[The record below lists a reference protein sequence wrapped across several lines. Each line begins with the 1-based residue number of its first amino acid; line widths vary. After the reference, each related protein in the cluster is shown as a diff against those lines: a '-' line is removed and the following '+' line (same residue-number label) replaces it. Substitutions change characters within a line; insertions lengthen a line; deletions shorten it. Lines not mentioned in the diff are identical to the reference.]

1 MHFGNL
7 HFVASL
13 QTAQEH
19 CCPKIRFR
27 SCSARLGAWAASP
40 LYLCRQSPGQLD
52 APVAR
57 TTLFAAVS
65 PSLARMLCPAGE
77 PASMLF
83 KTQSAAVY
91 GIDANIIEVEVDV
104 SPSRDPKENF
114 QTVGLPDTA
123 VKESR
128 QRITAALRNCGYEV
142 PLTKITINL
151 APADIKKEG
160 SGFDLPMAMGILG
173 AYGGLIK
180 KELTEYVMVGE
191 LSLDG
196 GIRGVRGA
204 LPIAIAARAKKIANL
219 IVPEVNA
226 REAAVVSGVNVYP
239 VKSLIDVVNLLNSG
253 NGISPLTVDTSQML
267 GATEQSGAA
276 DFKEVRGQ
284 FTAKRALEVACAG
297 GHNILM
303 IGPPGSG
310 KTMLAK
316 RVSGILPPLTF
327 EEALETTKIH
337 SVAGVLDAAAGL
349 VSVRPFRA
357 PHHTISDAGLIGGGI
372 IPRPGEVSLSHNG
385 VLFLDELPEFPR
397 NVLEVMRQ
405 PLEDGTVCIARASM
419 PLTFPARFMLAA
431 AMNPCPCGF
440 FNDRSREC
448 RCTQPM
454 IQRYMQKISGPL
466 MDRIDIHIDV
476 PAVNYKEMRSTVAPE
491 GSAQVRDRVMR
502 AREIQ
507 LRRFML
513 PEVSSRQTTAPKS
526 GAETDGEPAQP
537 LSETPNRIDGERLR
551 EANRTE
557 PALSDRLQGGS
568 RTGATRTY
576 CNAQMT
582 PRQIRAFCEL
592 SADCERLLERAMM
605 QQGLTARAH
614 DRILKVARTIADLE
628 GEQAIQ
634 PKHIAEAIQYRTLDR
649 TFWA

>member
-1 MHFGNL
+1 
-7 HFVASL
+7 
-13 QTAQEH
+13 
-19 CCPKIRFR
+19 
-27 SCSARLGAWAASP
+27 
-40 LYLCRQSPGQLD
+40 
-52 APVAR
+52 
-57 TTLFAAVS
+57 
-65 PSLARMLCPAGE
+65 
-77 PASMLF
+77 MLF
-83 KTQSAAVY
+83 KTQSAAVF
-91 GIDANIIEVEVDV
+91 GIDANIIEVEVDI
-104 SPSRDPKENF
+104 SPTRSQEENF
-114 QTVGLPDTA
+114 QTVGLPDAA
-123 VKESR
+123 VRESR
-128 QRITAALRNCGYEV
+128 QRIRAALRNCGFEV
-142 PLTKITINL
+142 PITQITINL

-253 NGISPLTVDTSQML
+253 NGISPLQVDTSQML
-267 GATEQSGAA
+267 GEIDHNGAA

-284 FTAKRALEVACAG
+284 FTAKRALEIACAG

-316 RVSGILPPLTF
+316 RVSSILPPLTF

-337 SVAGVLDAAAGL
+337 SVAGVLDAASGL

-405 PLEDGTVCIARASM
+405 PLEDGNVTIARASM
-419 PLTFPARFMLAA
+419 SLTFPARFMLAA
-431 AMNPCPCGF
+431 AMNPCPCGYHGSGQR
-440 FNDRSREC
+440 DCPCS
-448 RCTQPM
+448 QPM
-454 IQRYMQKISGPL
+454 IQRYVSKISGPL

-476 PAVNYKEMRSTVAPE
+476 PAVNYKELRGSDSKAE
-491 GSAQVRDRVMR
+491 SSAQIRERVVR
-502 AREIQ
+502 AREVQ
-507 LRRFML
+507 LNRF
-513 PEVSSRQTTAPKS
+513 A
-526 GAETDGEPAQP
+526 AA
-537 LSETPNRIDGERLR
+537 GER
-551 EANRTE
+551 NY
-557 PALSDRLQGGS
+557 S
-568 RTGATRTY
+568 
-576 CNAQMT
+576 NAQMSS
-582 PRQIRAFCEL
+582 RQIRAYCDL
-592 SADCERLLERAMM
+592 GTDSERMLERAMQ
-605 QQGLTARAH
+605 QQGLSARAH
-614 DRILKVARTIADLE
+614 DRILKVARTIADME
-628 GEQAIQ
+628 ATPQIES
-634 PKHIAEAIQYRTLDR
+634 KHIAEAIQYRTLDR
-649 TFWA
+649 TYWV